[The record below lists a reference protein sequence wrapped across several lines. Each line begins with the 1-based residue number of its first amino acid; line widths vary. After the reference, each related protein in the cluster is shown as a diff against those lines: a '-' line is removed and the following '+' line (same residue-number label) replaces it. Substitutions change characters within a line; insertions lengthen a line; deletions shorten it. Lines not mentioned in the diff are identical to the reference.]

1 MNDQPTPQPRLQ
13 LFDWLRDPSLDVDL
27 ARPITYVAKIGPD
40 GQPQYLFAQEVPY
53 PSGDAMF
60 VLGQQLRGH
69 LERVPT
75 TVAIAFGLSAK
86 AVLVDSSGMVG
97 VLPHDRRGL
106 RYHRAA
112 DGLPHLCASLVQ
124 LTRGTVGYE
133 RVVVPGGVRGGA
145 PGFWADAG
153 RALSMDYLASTCERR
168 GQQLHFANT
177 DLHRKYLNAMHK
189 AVDVE
194 VLEATGLLLELLRR
208 GAWGG

>member
-40 GQPQYLFAQEVPY
+40 GQPQCLFAQEVPY

-97 VLPHDRRGL
+97 VLPHDRRAL
-106 RYHRAA
+106 RYQGAA
-112 DGLPHLCASLVQ
+112 DGLPHLAASLVQ
-124 LTRGTVGYE
+124 LTERGCGGLQSPRLLSVGCS
-133 RVVVPGGVRGGA
+133 RPPRG
-145 PGFWADAG
+145 PGFGPHNMVSG
-153 RALSMDYLASTCERR
+153 RYAIIITC
-168 GQQLHFANT
+168 
-177 DLHRKYLNAMHK
+177 
-189 AVDVE
+189 
-194 VLEATGLLLELLRR
+194 LLRP
-208 GAWGG
+208 